1 MPGLHC
7 SGRDTVTAWQT
18 NSNGLETRSWPAF
31 EVNIDARTGDWTA
44 RVTVGQDNEVLGL
57 ITVNE
62 QEHAKL
68 QTYLQDAVKTGNF
81 KPIKMPPTTAI
92 PKILTGRKPAN

>member
-1 MPGLHC
+1 MREPVIG
-7 SGRDTVTAWQT
+7 
-18 NSNGLETRSWPAF
+18 
-31 EVNIDARTGDWTA
+31 TA

-81 KPIKMPPTTAI
+81 KPY
-92 PKILTGRKPAN
+92 